1 MDEKISYTD
10 ALNMT
15 YAQLLE
21 INTAMDV
28 YIEKIKK
35 SSKSKWYTSYFN
47 IFIKYDIIE
56 IYFIKVG
63 GM

>member
-35 SSKSKWYTSYFN
+35 SSKK
-47 IFIKYDIIE
+47 
-56 IYFIKVG
+56 
-63 GM
+63 